1 MGISQASFQF
11 YFSIQQL
18 SWGVSTWH
26 ISLILFSFLLN
37 EGKKK
42 KVKFPLWAVS
52 MLGCSWPRTLRN
64 FSIKEGGT
72 TCSKWAS
79 YLSILRSLSYATMEL
94 EVFWSCINPTW
105 CGLFGKLRMRGDSGF
120 WMLQLLS
127 QPIDIFWSSPLFIA
141 DFFYQSSSMKILETL
156 NATLKTF
163 EYCCAMLSSC
173 KHMSEMA
180 LTTFMRPSF
189 FPSLLLCDLLS

>member
-1 MGISQASFQF
+1 MSKFRSFKHYVVFWSQFSLIFHSCFCLQSFFETIQCLDGCLLILQKQLGIVLGISQASFQF

-18 SWGVSTWH
+18 SWGVSAWH

-52 MLGCSWPRTLRN
+52 MLGCSWPRTFRN

-94 EVFWSCINPTW
+94 EVFWSCINP
-105 CGLFGKLRMRGDSGF
+105 K
-120 WMLQLLS
+120 
-127 QPIDIFWSSPLFIA
+127 
-141 DFFYQSSSMKILETL
+141 
-156 NATLKTF
+156 
-163 EYCCAMLSSC
+163 
-173 KHMSEMA
+173 
-180 LTTFMRPSF
+180 
-189 FPSLLLCDLLS
+189 